1 MDGAGPVYFLLHV
14 PKTGG
19 QTVQV
24 HLQEHLG
31 EAALWMPGPSPA
43 WRRALG
49 LTDPQ
54 RPEHLE
60 AVRAVAGHHLR
71 RSHEQAFA
79 GRQIRRAVLL
89 REPLSFHLSLYNF
102 RMMNRLRL
110 GRAPVSFEDY
120 LRSTPLDAM
129 AHFILHHW
137 LEIPWPV
144 LMLRSAAWKY
154 ERLNAAF
161 KDFWFVGD
169 VGLCDVLVARLAH
182 DFAIARSAR
191 RRNTEQAWLG
201 RVSWSPLRAEDLS
214 DASAAY
220 ILGANPIDRAL
231 WESWKDAGR
240 AVAAVRP
247 APLPAREGPSF
258 LMHELGRIGR

>member
-1 MDGAGPVYFLLHV
+1 MGGDGPVYFLLHV

-31 EAALWMPGPSPA
+31 EDALWMPPAAPA

-49 LTDPQ
+49 LGDPQ
-54 RPEHLE
+54 RPARPQ

-71 RSHEQAFA
+71 RSHERVFA
-79 GRQIRRAVLL
+79 GRPIRRAVLL

-110 GRAPVSFEDY
+110 NRAPTSFEAY
-120 LRSTPLDAM
+120 LRAAPLDSM
-129 AHFILHHW
+129 AHLILHRW

-144 LMLRSAAWKY
+144 LALRSAAWKY
-154 ERLNAAF
+154 ARLNAALR
-161 KDFWFVGD
+161 DFWFVGD
-169 VGLCDVLVARLAH
+169 VGMCDALVAELARNLR
-182 DFAIARSAR
+182 IPRKAR
-191 RRNTEQAWLG
+191 RRNTEKAWLG

-214 DASAAY
+214 DASVAH
-220 ILGANPIDRAL
+220 ILGANPLDRAL
-231 WESWKDAGR
+231 WESWKDAGLN
-240 AVAAVRP
+240 VADV
-247 APLPAREGPSF
+247 APIPLLAREGPSF
-258 LMHELGRIGR
+258 LVHELGRIGR